1 METRRGNKFWY
12 FNPEARRGAG
22 EYRYRWDLILPQAAA
37 IVQGYQSSVTLRQLF
52 YRLVAAE
59 MLPNTQQSY
68 SSLSSKSAEAR
79 REGWFPSLMDR
90 GRDIDRPNLW
100 TSAADAAEWL
110 SQQYMEDRS
119 ANQDVNIYVAVEKNA
134 LRGQLF
140 QWFAPMGL
148 PVIALG
154 GYPSQT
160 LADEV
165 YEDTKEGVRAGKEN
179 ILIYGGDFDADG
191 EDIERDFVERTKC
204 FDQVI
209 RVALLPAQVEEFELP
224 PQPGKWSSAR
234 AQGFAD
240 KYVDLFQRVYGYD
253 LVQIELDAIPPEDL
267 RKIYRKAIDKF
278 FDPKKFKEAVEHEKK
293 EKKKIDRLTDEE
305 ETERFSAEKE
315 DIDDLDDD
323 EDEDLDDER

>member
-1 METRRGNKFWY
+1 MMESASGPRKGNQYWY
-12 FNPEARRGAG
+12 FNPSARGGGG
-22 EYRYRWDLILPQAAA
+22 EFRYKWKLILPQAAA
-37 IVQGYQSSVTLRQLF
+37 IVKGYKSAVTLRQLF

-59 MLPNTQQSY
+59 MLPNTQQAY

-79 REGWFPSLMDR
+79 REGWFPALIDR
-90 GRDIDRPNLW
+90 GRDIDRPHLW

-110 SQQYMEDRS
+110 SKEYMEDRS
-119 ANQDVNIYVAVEKNA
+119 ATQDVNIYVAVEKNA

-165 YEDTKEGVRAGKEN
+165 YEDTQEGHRADKDS

-204 FDQVI
+204 FDEVV
-209 RVALLPAQVEEFELP
+209 RVALTPDQIEEFNLP

-234 AQGFAD
+234 SKGFVE
-240 KYVDLFQRVYGYD
+240 KYSHLFESVYGYD

-267 RKIYRKAIDKF
+267 RKIYTDAIDEF
-278 FDPKKFKEAVEHEKK
+278 FDYDKYKEVVKHEKK
-293 EKKKIDRLTDEE
+293 ERKKIDRLADEE
-305 ETERFSAEKE
+305 NERAQE
-315 DIDDLDDD
+315 DEEIEDEIDVD
-323 EDEDLDDER
+323 ED

>member
-1 METRRGNKFWY
+1 MESASGPRKGNQYWY
-12 FNPEARRGAG
+12 FNPSARAG
-22 EYRYRWDLILPQAAA
+22 GGEFRYKWKLILPQAAA
-37 IVQGYQSSVTLRQLF
+37 IVKSYKSAVTLRQLF

-59 MLPNTQQSY
+59 MLPNTQQAY

-79 REGWFPSLMDR
+79 REGWFPALMDR
-90 GRDIDRPNLW
+90 GRDIDRPHLW

-110 SQQYMEDRS
+110 SKEYVEDRS

-140 QWFAPMGL
+140 NWFAEMGL
-148 PVIALG
+148 PIIALG

-165 YEDTKEGVRAGKEN
+165 YEDTQNEARVGKEN
-179 ILIYGGDFDADG
+179 VLIYGGDFDADG

-204 FDQVI
+204 FDNVV
-209 RVALLPAQVEEFELP
+209 RVALTPDQIEEFKLP

-234 AQGFAD
+234 AKGFAE
-240 KYVDLFQRVYGYD
+240 KYAHLFESVYGYD

-267 RKIYRKAIDKF
+267 RKIYRDAIDEF
-278 FDPKKFKEAVEHEKK
+278 FDYQKLNEILKHETK
-293 EKKKIDRLTDEE
+293 EKKKIDVLAYDENERKDIADEE
-305 ETERFSAEKE
+305 E
-315 DIDDLDDD
+315 
-323 EDEDLDDER
+323 EDEVEDD